1 MPAAPILPARRLD
14 AVLRFPGRHGHLL
27 SRAAI
32 LVNCARAASRSS
44 AISAASTSGGGSESV
59 SPRLLSLI
67 RNKSRLSLSPQG
79 TGHFRIFPTGGFAS
93 QVWSPADGRRRF
105 RTHDHRSRG
114 AGGCR
119 RRQARGVPLPSALP
133 VGRRADTRDSNSS
146 PVAHSMIQSL
156 TRSRSSHAV
165 KPSSRS
171 DRHSAV
177 GRRTSTPPDGRG
189 AARPLRRVLARYPER
204 RLERRP
210 VRAPPHAPPLPT
222 ASSSLPATSPYRLL
236 PLAAAQTPRTK
247 ATPSRPASDAT
258 TAPGPKRAVPA
269 ETPCFPGRGNAPSPP
284 AAASAGNPG
293 ILRAAAAAPSP
304 PPGCS
309 VASRPSANRLPGA
322 HPRSRPVARTGAGT

>member
-1 MPAAPILPARRLD
+1 MIDQAAGTGCLSPREPPARAPRTGQARAVRGVRPRAPRAANGPSTGTGVRDGQAGECEGRFSGVVVNETVDNGFVDALWFNRYAVNQGSGSLRTSSGESRRRRVPAAPLLPARRLD
-14 AVLRFPGRHGHLL
+14 AVLRFPGRRGHLL

-79 TGHFRIFPTGGFAS
+79 TGHFRIFPTGGFAN

-114 AGGCR
+114 AGGRR

-171 DRHSAV
+171 DRRSAV
-177 GRRTSTPPDGRG
+177 GAPNFN
-189 AARPLRRVLARYPER
+189 AA
-204 RLERRP
+204 
-210 VRAPPHAPPLPT
+210 
-222 ASSSLPATSPYRLL
+222 
-236 PLAAAQTPRTK
+236 
-247 ATPSRPASDAT
+247 
-258 TAPGPKRAVPA
+258 
-269 ETPCFPGRGNAPSPP
+269 
-284 AAASAGNPG
+284 
-293 ILRAAAAAPSP
+293 
-304 PPGCS
+304 
-309 VASRPSANRLPGA
+309 
-322 HPRSRPVARTGAGT
+322 